1 MPQTKPSSTKK
12 LQDDMSYGSDKA
24 YINNAFTKAERMQ
37 RLVDA
42 ADKHYKQNAYGHTAL
57 GGNYDPSGF
66 AAYKEEQATAK
77 YNRQK
82 QEDAVTKAKEVRKK
96 IKEYTR
102 EGQEDPGVRNWR
114 KSYYRGDQRMPPGDP
129 SVYAPGDQQ
138 LKDLYEGSGKYYG
151 YGATALGGTQSNS
164 VPKDNRY
171 RRGMNIKK

>member
-12 LQDDMSYGSDKA
+12 LQDEMSYGSDKA

-82 QEDAVTKAKEVRKK
+82 QEDTVTKAKEVRKK
-96 IKEYTR
+96 IKEYTK
-102 EGQEDPGVRNWR
+102 EGASDPDVRKYQ
-114 KSYYRGDQRMPPGDP
+114 KSYYRGDQGMKPRDP
-129 SVYAPGDQQ
+129 DESNPNDQQ
-138 LKDLYEGSGKYYG
+138 LRDLYEGSGKYYG

-164 VPKDNRY
+164 VPKDDRY